1 MTLRAAELKNVNVS
15 ILSTDFEIT
24 QKSKKNPK
32 KKASEKPFLQLLQ
45 RRFLE
50 MHLLKSLDIF
60 SVEIY
65 LENLN
70 DWKLAFTR
78 AINFE
83 RLFYENINFINLRPT
98 LFAEIIRNT

>member
-1 MTLRAAELKNVNVS
+1 
-15 ILSTDFEIT
+15 
-24 QKSKKNPK
+24 
-32 KKASEKPFLQLLQ
+32 
-45 RRFLE
+45 
-50 MHLLKSLDIF
+50 MHLLKSLEIF

-78 AINFE
+78 EINFG
-83 RLFYENINFINLRPT
+83 RLFYEDINFINLSPT